1 MKCNLRT
8 VSLLDDYNFSI
19 FPGWYVTVSS
29 ETVFLHKLGSI
40 PLKESNLKNPL
51 HAPFYL
57 LSASIITEEVEED
70 IPISTENEIIY
81 QEVDHTREKVP
92 VIKVQPEPD
101 DNFYYRF
108 FLDDEDISFSSD
120 FKVIKDIWT
129 ETYNFSRSSHLIP
142 NKSSFLHL
150 PPPKR
155 DVRMIYVSLPSDVPF
170 IIDSKKTICISPF

>member
-8 VSLLDDYNFSI
+8 VSLLEGYNFSI

-29 ETVFLHKLGSI
+29 ETVFVHKLGKI
-40 PLKESNLKNPL
+40 PLKKANLKNPL
-51 HAPFYL
+51 HSPFYL

-92 VIKVQPEPD
+92 VIKVQPELD

-120 FKVIKDIWT
+120 FKVIKDTWT
-129 ETYNFSRSSHLIP
+129 ELYTFSHHHLVPTSSYL
-142 NKSSFLHL
+142 S
-150 PPPKR
+150 PPKR
-155 DVRMIYVSLPSDVPF
+155 DVRMIYASLPSDVPF
-170 IIDSKKTICISPF
+170 IIDSNKTICISPF

>member
-29 ETVFLHKLGSI
+29 ETVFVHKLGETH
-40 PLKESNLKNPL
+40 LRKANLKNPL

-57 LSASIITEEVEED
+57 LSASIITEEVEKD
-70 IPISTENEIIY
+70 VPISTETEIIY
-81 QEVDHTREKVP
+81 QAVDSKKETFP
-92 VIKVQPEPD
+92 IIKIKPEPD

-120 FKVIKDIWT
+120 FKVIKDTWT
-129 ETYNFSRSSHLIP
+129 EIYTFSHLIP
-142 NKSSFLHL
+142 KVSSSLHL
-150 PPPKR
+150 SPPKR
-155 DVRMIYVSLPSDVPF
+155 DVRMIYASLPSDVPF
-170 IIDSKKTICISPF
+170 LIDSKKTICISPF